1 MKIFKRAILI
11 VHGFAGGVYDYEN
24 LSHELECVSNFDVFT
39 FTLPGHDDNKNIK
52 LTYDLWIK
60 KSEEEVE
67 YLIKKG
73 YKKIY
78 LIGYSMG
85 GVIASHLV
93 YKYRQI
99 KKLILAAPA
108 FRYIGYENG
117 KLNYESIIT
126 KPQKIIKQYGGRMVL
141 SRMFKLPFNAVFEF
155 RKLVEN
161 YSESIKHDKID
172 TLIIWGTNDNIVP
185 KEAIEYAY
193 NNIKHKRKKIIY
205 IEGYTHNL
213 FNEDIDNVLTKQII
227 KFLNHKFTYNYD
239 TLNIEK

>member
-85 GVIASHLV
+85 G
-93 YKYRQI
+93 R
-99 KKLILAAPA
+99 
-108 FRYIGYENG
+108 
-117 KLNYESIIT
+117 
-126 KPQKIIKQYGGRMVL
+126 
-141 SRMFKLPFNAVFEF
+141 
-155 RKLVEN
+155 RKN
-161 YSESIKHDKID
+161 
-172 TLIIWGTNDNIVP
+172 
-185 KEAIEYAY
+185 
-193 NNIKHKRKKIIY
+193 
-205 IEGYTHNL
+205 
-213 FNEDIDNVLTKQII
+213 
-227 KFLNHKFTYNYD
+227 
-239 TLNIEK
+239 